1 MIRTLLIFLKSID
14 IGYTDIT
21 YDINEILCIFDTF
34 SLSAGMRWSEM
45 GSVNRSRIGTRSTP
59 EGNAERKVQ
68 ENPSHPGKSC
78 ELCFGPT
85 MVLFSL
91 VLFFFLYQN
100 AFLFLHSVH
109 PKSLRNVMNQKR
121 KFIWE
126 LNVPKY

>member
-1 MIRTLLIFLKSID
+1 
-14 IGYTDIT
+14 
-21 YDINEILCIFDTF
+21 
-34 SLSAGMRWSEM
+34 MRWSEM

-91 VLFFFLYQN
+91 VLFFFSLPEC
-100 AFLFLHSVH
+100 FPISTFSS
-109 PKSLRNVMNQKR
+109 PKK
-121 KFIWE
+121 
-126 LNVPKY
+126 PKECNEPKKEIHLGA